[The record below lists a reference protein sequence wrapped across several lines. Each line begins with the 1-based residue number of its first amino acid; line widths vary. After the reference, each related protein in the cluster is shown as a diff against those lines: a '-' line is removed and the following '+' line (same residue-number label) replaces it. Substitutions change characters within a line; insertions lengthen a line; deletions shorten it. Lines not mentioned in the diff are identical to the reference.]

1 MADQQEHSKADETPK
16 KRLKKRTWIFIILVL
31 LIGGGLFAVTQ
42 YPSPEFF
49 FKIDE
54 GRLTLYK
61 GGWKLLGARKSNAVE
76 PITVK
81 GMDVAQL
88 LEKTYTSLDAALA
101 DYAMFMPEW
110 IVGQEA
116 RVSQL
121 EKELV
126 SVYDGLLVGLRAA
139 TSVGLR
145 NTKKRYPVLNAKSRL
160 IKRTSAPCP
169 VLPPNRG
176 V

>member
-1 MADQQEHSKADETPK
+1 VKGKQMEEQENPQAEKPPK
-16 KRLKKRTWIFIILVL
+16 KRLKKRIWIMIILVV
-31 LIGGGLFAVTQ
+31 LIAGSMFAVTH

-49 FKIDE
+49 FKVND

-76 PITVK
+76 PIMVE
-81 GMDVAQL
+81 GMDVAPL
-88 LEKTYTSLDAALA
+88 LEKSYNSLDAAIA
-101 DYAMFMPEW
+101 DYATFMPEW

-126 SVYDGLLVGLRAA
+126 VAYDALLVGIRAA
-139 TSVGLR
+139 TSVGLAEYE
-145 NTKKRYPVLNAKSRL
+145 KEISRL
-160 IKRTSAPCP
+160 ERRIGA
-169 VLPPNRG
+169 
-176 V
+176 

>member
-1 MADQQEHSKADETPK
+1 MTDQQAPSQADSAPK
-16 KRLKKRTWIFIILVL
+16 KRLKKRIWIFIILVL
-31 LIGGGLFAVTQ
+31 LIGVGIFAVTH

-49 FKIDE
+49 FKVDD

-76 PITVK
+76 PILVE
-81 GMDVAQL
+81 GMDVAPL
-88 LEKTYTSLDAALA
+88 LEKSYNSLDAALA
-101 DYAMFMPEW
+101 DYATFMPEW

-126 SVYDGLLVGLRAA
+126 AAYDDLLVGLRTA
-139 TSVGLR
+139 TSVGL
-145 NTKKRYPVLNAKSRL
+145 AKYEKEIARL
-160 IKRTSAPCP
+160 ERKIEAHKANIRP
-169 VLPPNRG
+169 LPGSPAK
-176 V
+176 

>member
-1 MADQQEHSKADETPK
+1 MADQQEHSQADETPK
-16 KRLKKRTWIFIILVL
+16 KRLKKRTWVLIILVC
-31 LIGGGLFAVTQ
+31 LIGGSIFAVTY

-49 FKIDE
+49 FKVDDE
-54 GRLTLYK
+54 RLTLYK

-76 PITVK
+76 PIRVE
-81 GMDVAQL
+81 GMDVEPL
-88 LEKTYTSLDAALA
+88 LEKSYNSLDAALA

-126 SVYDGLLVGLRAA
+126 SAYDALLVGLRAA
-139 TSVGLR
+139 TSVGLAEYEKEINR
-145 NTKKRYPVLNAKSRL
+145 LKRK
-160 IKRTSAPCP
+160 IKAHKDNLRRQP
-169 VLPPNRG
+169 
-176 V
+176 